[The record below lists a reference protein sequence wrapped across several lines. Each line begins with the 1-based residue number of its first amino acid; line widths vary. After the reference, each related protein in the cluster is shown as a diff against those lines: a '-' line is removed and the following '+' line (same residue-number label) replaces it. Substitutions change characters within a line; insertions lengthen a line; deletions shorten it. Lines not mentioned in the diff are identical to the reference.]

1 MLCCAWR
8 ELSLLVRR
16 RAQAYVGTFL
26 RRSTPALEVED
37 VTAQSSPAA
46 EPPAEGSAAEP
57 GAAAASSED
66 AAAGLHEV
74 GTFCQVEMIAE
85 TDFGAQLLLQVLLPC
100 PLKGVTL
107 KWCQKQ

>member
-1 MLCCAWR
+1 M
-8 ELSLLVRR
+8 RR

-26 RRSTPALEVED
+26 RRSTPAVEVED

-46 EPPAEGSAAEP
+46 EAPAEGSDAEP
-57 GAAAASSED
+57 GAAKTSSED

-85 TDFGAQLLLQVLLPC
+85 TDFGAQLLLQVC
-100 PLKGVTL
+100 AAPLKRRHTEMVPEALMLSRLGS
-107 KWCQKQ
+107 QSRG